1 MLFISP
7 VNIITMNVPDKYKKH
22 PFSRLLH
29 TLAKTNKRFV
39 INYGGTAAGKSF
51 SAAQKE
57 IICADMHPIK
67 TLVIRKVGN
76 TLRDSVI
83 PSFLSRIRELELE
96 EKFKFNK
103 TDRIITHK
111 ENGSEIVFRGLDDP
125 DKLKSFEGLTRIL
138 VEEAAELTLEDFM
151 ELNRRARGRENI
163 QITLTFNPI
172 DENHWLK
179 KHFFDRE
186 DPDVEII
193 HSTYK
198 DNDFLTEQ
206 DKQQIENISLFNNN
220 QYRIYALGEWG
231 ILTNEQPWLFSF
243 ERDRHTV
250 ERLPLLSSFPV
261 YLSFDFNID
270 PLTCVAAQMSFH
282 QGAHD
287 SFIHF
292 IREFSAKCSLE
303 DLCRQIKMTFP
314 GHTLFVTGDASGNR
328 HDLAM
333 NDNNATY
340 YSIIQSYLDLSR
352 GQMNLHRRNLPH
364 GESYMLIN
372 SIISSYPRLLFSR
385 EGCPL
390 LINDCTT
397 ARIDINSRI
406 NGALRKDREAFKMDL
421 FDCMRYFFQQYF
433 QGYSSKI
440 PMGKMA
446 A

>member
-1 MLFISP
+1 
-7 VNIITMNVPDKYKKH
+7 MNVPEKYNKFV
-22 PFSRLLH
+22 FSQLFRQL
-29 TLAKTNKRFV
+29 TETDKRFV

-57 IICADMHPIK
+57 IICADDQQIK

-96 EKFKFNK
+96 EKFKLNK

-151 ELNRRARGRENI
+151 ELNRRARGRDNI

-198 DNDFLTEQ
+198 KNNFLTEQ

-231 ILTNEQPWLFSF
+231 VLTNEQPWLVSF

-250 ERLPLLSSFPV
+250 ERLPLLPSFPV

-270 PLTCVAAQMSFH
+270 PLTCVAAQMSLH

-292 IREFSAKCSLE
+292 IREFSAKRSLE

-314 GHTLFVTGDASGNR
+314 DHTLFVTGDASGNR
-328 HDLAM
+328 HDLSMA
-333 NDNNATY
+333 DANATY
-340 YSIIQSYLDLSR
+340 YSLIQSYLGLSR
-352 GQMNLHRRNLPH
+352 GHMNLHRRNLPH
-364 GESYMLIN
+364 GESYMLLN
-372 SIISSYPRLLFSR
+372 SIFSSYPRLLLSR

-390 LINDCTT
+390 LIDDCTN

-433 QGYSSKI
+433 LSYSSKI

>member
-1 MLFISP
+1 
-7 VNIITMNVPDKYKKH
+7 MNVPDKYKKKL
-22 PFSRLLH
+22 FSPLFRA
-29 TLAKTNKRFV
+29 LAATDKRFV

-57 IICADMHPIK
+57 ILCADTQPIK

-172 DENHWLK
+172 DEQHWLK
-179 KHFFDRE
+179 KHFFDRD
-186 DPDVEII
+186 DPDVKII

-198 DNDFLTEQ
+198 NNDFLTEQ
-206 DKQQIENISLFNNN
+206 DKEQIENISLFDNN

-231 ILTNEQPWLFSF
+231 VLTNDKPWLVAFG
-243 ERDRHTV
+243 RDRHTV
-250 ERLPLLSSFPV
+250 ERLPLLPGFPI

-270 PLTCVAAQMSFH
+270 PLTCVAVQMSPN
-282 QGAHD
+282 QGAQD

-314 GHTLFVTGDASGNR
+314 GHMFFVTGDASGNR
-328 HDLAM
+328 HDLSMTEA
-333 NDNNATY
+333 NSTY
-340 YSIIQSYLDLSR
+340 YSMIQNYLGISR
-352 GQMNLHRRNLPH
+352 GQLNLHRRNLPH

-372 SIISSYPRLLFSR
+372 SILSSYPRLLFSR
-385 EGCPL
+385 QGCPL
-390 LINDCTT
+390 LINDCIN
-397 ARIDINSRI
+397 ARVDTNSRI

-433 QGYSSKI
+433 LSYSSKI

>member
-1 MLFISP
+1 
-7 VNIITMNVPDKYKKH
+7 MNVPDKYKKFV
-22 PFSRLLH
+22 FSKLFDN
-29 TLAKTNKRFV
+29 LAATDKRFV

-51 SAAQKE
+51 SATQKE
-57 IICADMHPIK
+57 IICADMQQIK

-103 TDRIITHK
+103 TDRILTHK

-151 ELNRRARGRENI
+151 ELNRRARGKDNI

-179 KHFFDRE
+179 KHFFDRK

-206 DKQQIENISLFNNN
+206 DKEQIENISLFNNN

-231 ILTNEQPWLFSF
+231 ILTNEQPWLFAF

-250 ERLPLLSSFPV
+250 EKLPLLPSFPV

-270 PLTCVAAQMSFH
+270 PLTCVAAQMSLH
-282 QGAHD
+282 QGAQD

-292 IREFSAKCSLE
+292 IKEFSAKCSLE

-314 GHTLFVTGDASGNR
+314 NHILFVTGDASGNR

-333 NDNNATY
+333 KDANATY
-340 YSIIQSYLDLSR
+340 YSIIQSLMGLSR
-352 GQMNLHRRNLPH
+352 GQLNLHRRNLPH

-372 SIISSYPRLLFSR
+372 SILSSYPRLLFSR